1 MICRVCPARSS
12 CAGARKS
19 QPFRIFFVFA
29 AADAIAAVALWL
41 PKLLGFTA
49 GNVAGVPLIVWH
61 RDEILFG
68 MMPAVL
74 AGFVLTALPRWTRG
88 APVTPVQVILL
99 AGLWLAGRVA
109 HAVPAESFAAARVLA
124 PAIAFVF
131 AGTLTLMAAR
141 QIIASRA
148 WREIKVVLL
157 LAGFTCA
164 AGLALLRPVDATSEM
179 AMRLGLACMLALV
192 VVLGGRIAPA
202 LTAAWLK
209 ARGQSVSD
217 AHSRWFE
224 TLAALAVAAGLCGWA
239 IAPSSEIAVVVS
251 AFACF
256 TQAGRLALW
265 KGWRAAGSAPV
276 LALHAAYGW
285 IPAGFALHAASV
297 IWPSFV
303 SQAAAVHA
311 WAIGA
316 IGLMSVAVMASMIR
330 RHSRTPFAVS
340 GLMSL
345 SLAAVAIAAPAR
357 IAAEIVPDGRQ
368 YWLIL
373 SATGWVAGFVLFLLA
388 FRNPLLRR
396 RDMV

>member
-12 CAGARKS
+12 CAGARKAH
-19 QPFRIFFVFA
+19 PFRIFFILA
-29 AADAIAAVALWL
+29 AADATVSVALWL

-88 APVTPVQVILL
+88 APVTPAQVMLL
-99 AGLWLAGRVA
+99 AGLWLAGRVV
-109 HAVPAESFAAARVLA
+109 HSVSVDSFAAVHVLA
-124 PAIAFVF
+124 SALAFVF
-131 AGTLTLMAAR
+131 VGALTLMAAR
-141 QIIASRA
+141 QIGASRA

-164 AGLALLRPVDATSEM
+164 AGLALLRPADATSEM
-179 AMRLGLACMLALV
+179 AMRLGLACVLALV

-209 ARGQSVSD
+209 ARGQSVSE
-217 AHSRWFE
+217 AHSRWLD
-224 TLAALAVAAGLCGWA
+224 TTAALTVAVALGGWA
-239 IAPSSEIAVVVS
+239 IATSSEITAVAS
-251 AFACF
+251 AFACV

-276 LALHAAYGW
+276 LALHVAYGW
-285 IPAGFALHAASV
+285 IPAGFALHAAAV
-297 IWPSFV
+297 FWPSFV

-345 SLAAVAIAAPAR
+345 SLASVAIAAPAR
-357 IAAEIVPDGRQ
+357 IAAEIIPDGRQ

-373 SATGWVAGFVLFLLA
+373 SALGWVAGFALFLLA

>member
-1 MICRVCPARSS
+1 M
-12 CAGARKS
+12 
-19 QPFRIFFVFA
+19 
-29 AADAIAAVALWL
+29 
-41 PKLLGFTA
+41 GFTA

-74 AGFVLTALPRWTRG
+74 AGFLLTALPRWTRCS
-88 APVTPVQVILL
+88 PVTPVRVMLL

-124 PAIAFVF
+124 PALAFVF
-131 AGTLTLMAAR
+131 AGALTLMAAR
-141 QIIASRA
+141 QIIAGRA

-164 AGLALLRPVDATSEM
+164 AGLPLLRPADATSEI
-179 AMRLGLACMLALV
+179 AMRLGLACVLALV

-209 ARGQSVSD
+209 VRGQPVSEARGG
-217 AHSRWFE
+217 WFE
-224 TLAALAVAAGLCGWA
+224 TVAALAVVAGFCGWV
-239 IAPSSEIAVVVS
+239 IAPSGEITAVAS
-251 AFACF
+251 AFACV
-256 TQAGRLALW
+256 TQAARLALW

-276 LALHAAYGW
+276 FAVHVAYGW
-285 IPAGFALHAASV
+285 IPAGFALQAASV
-297 IWPSFV
+297 VWPSIV

-340 GLMSL
+340 GLLSL
-345 SLAAVAIAAPAR
+345 SLASVAIAAPAR

-373 SATGWVAGFVLFLLA
+373 SALGWVAGFALFLLA